1 MKLLTIA
8 LLGLFAV
15 SLWILHYVYKTDVE
29 AFVDN
34 SGSNVPLSKKDLLIK
49 AISLIRTEIT
59 TLQSLNSHD
68 AVVLARIQNMTALR
82 DKLQRMY
89 ADLLAGIIT
98 EDDVEFTE
106 ADLSE
111 FLAGTVPSE
120 SKGFN
125 STAFDELS
133 RTLRALHDSSIYWNM
148 EIGIQNYN
156 PRPAPIQR
164 CQFPT
169 SSYTADATTQET
181 VASRGGNG
189 ASVGPNIT
197 LSEPVAAPENS
208 WFSFGYDV
216 KTSPAEIDRFDYKHR
231 LRHTCDAIRSGQL
244 GDAEVDFGCPS
255 ADVSADFDYEG
266 RYKLVCERLGYTW
279 GAGYQ
284 QMLGCPCPPGNN

>member
-1 MKLLTIA
+1 MTPLTII
-8 LLGLFAV
+8 LLCLFAA
-15 SLWILHYVYKTDVE
+15 SLWILHYVYKTNVE
-29 AFVDN
+29 TFIDN

-49 AISLIRTEIT
+49 AIDLIRTEIT

-68 AVVLARIQNMTALR
+68 AVVLARIQNMIALR
-82 DKLQRMY
+82 NKLQRMY
-89 ADLLAGIIT
+89 ADLLAGIIS

-106 ADLSE
+106 ADLAD
-111 FLAGTVPSE
+111 FLAGTIPNE
-120 SKGFN
+120 SQGFN
-125 STAFDELS
+125 STAFVELS

-164 CQFPT
+164 YQFPT
-169 SSYTADATTQET
+169 SSYTADVTTQET
-181 VASRGGNG
+181 IASRGGNG
-189 ASVGPNIT
+189 AAVGPNIS
-197 LSEPVAAPENS
+197 LSEPGAAPENS

-231 LRHTCDAIRSGQL
+231 LRRTCDAIRSGQL
-244 GDAEVDFGCPS
+244 GDAEVDFGCPGP
-255 ADVSADFDYEG
+255 DVSKDFDYEG

-284 QMLGCPCPPGNN
+284 QMLGCPGNN